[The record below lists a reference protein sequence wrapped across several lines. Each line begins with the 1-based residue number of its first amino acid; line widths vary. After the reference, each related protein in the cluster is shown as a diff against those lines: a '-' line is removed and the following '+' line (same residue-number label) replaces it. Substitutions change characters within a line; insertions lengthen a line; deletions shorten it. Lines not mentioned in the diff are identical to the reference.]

1 MIIPVVSDDIIYFSK
16 LQSKVNQKRY
26 ELSHVKSEEDI
37 VDIILKCNYPIC
49 IIDIN
54 SKLIESLNLQDALKN
69 RGCHSIDTIAYY
81 PHVDIKLK
89 EKAVD
94 FGTNLQVTRNQLFKN
109 LNNILDDIIFNQMS
123 ES

>member
-37 VDIILKCNYPIC
+37 IDIILKCNYPIC

-109 LNNILDDIIFNQMS
+109 LNNILDDIIFNQIS

>member
-16 LQSKVNQKRY
+16 LQSRVNQKRY

-37 VDIILKCNYPIC
+37 IDIILKCNYPIC

-81 PHVDIKLK
+81 PHVDLKLK

>member
-1 MIIPVVSDDIIYFSK
+1 MIIPVVSNDIIYFSK
-16 LQSKVNQKRY
+16 LQSIANHKRY
-26 ELSHVKSEEDI
+26 ELTHVKNEEDI
-37 VDIILKCNYPIC
+37 INIILRCNYPIC

-54 SKLIESLNLQDALKN
+54 SELIDSVNLQDALKN

-81 PHVDIKLK
+81 PHIDNKLK
-89 EKAVD
+89 EKAID

-109 LNNILDDIIFNQMS
+109 LNKILDDILFNQIT

>member
-16 LQSKVNQKRY
+16 LQSKANQKRY
-26 ELSHVKSEEDI
+26 ELRHVKSEEDI
-37 VDIILKCNYPIC
+37 VDIVLKCNYPIC

-94 FGTNLQVTRNQLFKN
+94 FGTNLQFTRNQLFKN
-109 LNNILDDIIFNQMS
+109 LNNILDDIIFNQIS

>member
-16 LQSKVNQKRY
+16 LQSKINQKRY
-26 ELSHVKSEEDI
+26 ELRHVKSEEDI
-37 VDIILKCNYPIC
+37 VDIVLKCNYPIC

-109 LNNILDDIIFNQMS
+109 LNNILDDIIFNQIS

>member
-16 LQSKVNQKRY
+16 LQSKANKKRY

-37 VDIILKCNYPIC
+37 IDIILKCNYPIC

>member
-16 LQSKVNQKRY
+16 LQSKANQKRY
-26 ELSHVKSEEDI
+26 ELRHVKSEEDI
-37 VDIILKCNYPIC
+37 IDVILKCNYPIC

-89 EKAVD
+89 
-94 FGTNLQVTRNQLFKN
+94 FC
-109 LNNILDDIIFNQMS
+109 NIILTDQ
-123 ES
+123 

>member
-37 VDIILKCNYPIC
+37 IDIILKCNYPIC

-94 FGTNLQVTRNQLFKN
+94 FGTNLQFTRNQLFKN

>member
-26 ELSHVKSEEDI
+26 ELRHVKSEEDI
-37 VDIILKCNYPIC
+37 IDIILKCNYPIC

-89 EKAVD
+89 DKAVD

>member
-16 LQSKVNQKRY
+16 LQSKANQKRY
-26 ELSHVKSEEDI
+26 ELRHVKSEEDI
-37 VDIILKCNYPIC
+37 IDIILKCNYPIC

>member
-1 MIIPVVSDDIIYFSK
+1 MIIPVVSNDIIYFSK
-16 LQSKVNQKRY
+16 LQSIVNQKRY
-26 ELSHVKSEEDI
+26 ELAHVKSEEDI
-37 VDIILKCNYPIC
+37 INIILKCNYPIC

-54 SKLIESLNLQDALKN
+54 SELVESVNLQDALKN

-81 PHVDIKLK
+81 PHIETKLK
-89 EKAVD
+89 EKAID

-109 LNNILDDIIFNQMS
+109 LNKILDDILFNQMS

>member
-37 VDIILKCNYPIC
+37 IDIILKCNYPIC

-123 ES
+123 EP

>member
-16 LQSKVNQKRY
+16 LQSKINQKRY
-26 ELSHVKSEEDI
+26 ELRHVKSEEDI

-54 SKLIESLNLQDALKN
+54 SKLIESLNLQNALKN

-109 LNNILDDIIFNQMS
+109 LNKILDNIIFNQMS

>member
-26 ELSHVKSEEDI
+26 ELRHVKSEEDI
-37 VDIILKCNYPIC
+37 IDIILKCNYPIC

-109 LNNILDDIIFNQMS
+109 LNKILDNIIFNQIS

>member
-16 LQSKVNQKRY
+16 LQSKVNKKRD
-26 ELSHVKSEEDI
+26 EWSHVKSEEDI
-37 VDIILKCNYPIC
+37 IDIILKYTYPIC

-54 SKLIESLNLQDALKN
+54 SKLIESLNLQDSLKN

>member
-16 LQSKVNQKRY
+16 LQSKINQKRY
-26 ELSHVKSEEDI
+26 ELRHVKSEEDI

-109 LNNILDDIIFNQMS
+109 LNNILDNIIFNQMS

>member
-1 MIIPVVSDDIIYFSK
+1 MAPGSDIPGVPASDII
-16 LQSKVNQKRY
+16 
-26 ELSHVKSEEDI
+26 
-37 VDIILKCNYPIC
+37 DIILKCNYPIC

-89 EKAVD
+89 EKAVI
-94 FGTNLQVTRNQLFKN
+94 FTAFPKVFKQTTNVL
-109 LNNILDDIIFNQMS
+109 
-123 ES
+123 

>member
-16 LQSKVNQKRY
+16 LQSKANQKRY
-26 ELSHVKSEEDI
+26 ELRHVKSEEDI
-37 VDIILKCNYPIC
+37 IDVILKCNYPIC

-109 LNNILDDIIFNQMS
+109 LNNILDDIIFNQIS

>member
-37 VDIILKCNYPIC
+37 IDIILKCNYPIC

-109 LNNILDDIIFNQMS
+109 LNNILDDIIFNQMT

>member
-16 LQSKVNQKRY
+16 LQSKINQKRY
-26 ELSHVKSEEDI
+26 ELRHVKSEDDI

-109 LNNILDDIIFNQMS
+109 LNNILDDIIFNQIS

>member
-16 LQSKVNQKRY
+16 LQSKINQKRY
-26 ELSHVKSEEDI
+26 ELRHVKSEEDI
-37 VDIILKCNYPIC
+37 IDIILKCNYPIC

-109 LNNILDDIIFNQMS
+109 LNKILDNIIFNQMS

>member
-37 VDIILKCNYPIC
+37 IDIILKCNYPIC

-89 EKAVD
+89 DKAVD

-109 LNNILDDIIFNQMS
+109 LNNILDDIIFNQIS

>member
-37 VDIILKCNYPIC
+37 IDIILKCNYPIC

-89 EKAVD
+89 EKAID

>member
-26 ELSHVKSEEDI
+26 ELRHVKSEEDI
-37 VDIILKCNYPIC
+37 IDIILKCNYPIC

-109 LNNILDDIIFNQMS
+109 LNKILDNIIFNQMS

>member
-16 LQSKVNQKRY
+16 LQSKINQKRY
-26 ELSHVKSEEDI
+26 ELRHVKSEEDI

-109 LNNILDDIIFNQMS
+109 LNNILDDIIFNQIS

>member
-16 LQSKVNQKRY
+16 LQSKINQKRY
-26 ELSHVKSEEDI
+26 ELRHVKSEEDI
-37 VDIILKCNYPIC
+37 VDIVLKCNYPIC

-109 LNNILDDIIFNQMS
+109 LNNILDDIIFNQIP

>member
-37 VDIILKCNYPIC
+37 IDIILKCNYPIC

>member
-26 ELSHVKSEEDI
+26 ELRHVKSEEDI
-37 VDIILKCNYPIC
+37 IDIILKCNYPIC

>member
-37 VDIILKCNYPIC
+37 IDIILKCNYPIC

-89 EKAVD
+89 DKAVD

>member
-26 ELSHVKSEEDI
+26 ELRHVKSEEDI
-37 VDIILKCNYPIC
+37 IDIILKCNYPIC

-89 EKAVD
+89 EKAVN

-109 LNNILDDIIFNQMS
+109 LNKILDNIIFNQMS

>member
-26 ELSHVKSEEDI
+26 ELRHVKSEEDI
-37 VDIILKCNYPIC
+37 IDIILKCNYPIC

-89 EKAVD
+89 DKAID

>member
-37 VDIILKCNYPIC
+37 IDIILKCNYPIC

-89 EKAVD
+89 EKAID

-109 LNNILDDIIFNQMS
+109 LNNILDDIIFNQIS

>member
-1 MIIPVVSDDIIYFSK
+1 MIIPVVSNDIIYFSK
-16 LQSKVNQKRY
+16 LQSIVNQKRY
-26 ELSHVKSEEDI
+26 ELAHVKSEEDI
-37 VDIILKCNYPIC
+37 INIILKCNYPIC

-54 SKLIESLNLQDALKN
+54 SELVESVNLQDALKN

-81 PHVDIKLK
+81 PHINTKLK
-89 EKAVD
+89 EKAID

-109 LNNILDDIIFNQMS
+109 LNKILDDILFNQMS

>member
-16 LQSKVNQKRY
+16 LQSKVNKKRY

-37 VDIILKCNYPIC
+37 IDIILKCNYPIC

-94 FGTNLQVTRNQLFKN
+94 FGTNLQFTRNQLFKN

>member
-16 LQSKVNQKRY
+16 LQSKANQKRY
-26 ELSHVKSEEDI
+26 ELRHVKSEEDI
-37 VDIILKCNYPIC
+37 IDVILKCNYPIC

-94 FGTNLQVTRNQLFKN
+94 FGTNLQFTRNQLFKN

>member
-16 LQSKVNQKRY
+16 LQSKINQKRY
-26 ELSHVKSEEDI
+26 ELRHVKSEEDI
-37 VDIILKCNYPIC
+37 IDIILKCNYPIC